1 MGLSENYQSKQNFK
15 WTVDRVVALFTYCVK
30 HMYTQLAMLLLGA
43 VCGHTPQ
50 LKTCAPEIESGSS
63 FD

>member
-1 MGLSENYQSKQNFK
+1 MGLSENYHSKQNFM
-15 WTVDRVVALFTYCVK
+15 WRVDRVVALFTYCVK
-30 HMYTQLAMLLLGA
+30 HTQLAMLLLGG

-50 LKTCAPEIESGSS
+50 LKTCAPEIESGSC